1 MREEIYNNKSKMNN
15 IKKLMEAD
23 TAVMMNSFEPLTD
36 IKKIVHSNQLYL
48 GCNMLDA
55 HSWIELDDG
64 TIIDYDVRD
73 LKETSAFGSLDV
85 IRVPFPLKLQL
96 ELLPYVKKIINA
108 FDNAIQG
115 LNEKDLEDINNNICN
130 TVGKCIL
137 RTYIMRQVFLSKG
150 IKCKVVYGS
159 LGFKQP
165 NNQYFYEFG

>member
-1 MREEIYNNKSKMNN
+1 MRKEIYNNKSKMNH

-48 GCNMLDA
+48 GCSMLDA

-108 FDNAIQG
+108 FNNALEG
-115 LNEKDLEDINNNICN
+115 LTEKDREDINNNIRN

-137 RTYIMRQVFLSKG
+137 RTYIMKQVFLSKG